1 MKLNCALYHDISR
14 LKVNKWKNIYFE
26 NSNKNKSEMAIL
38 ISDKVILKA
47 RKIVGYKVRYME
59 WQKGQFYQKTKQI
72 EMLMY
77 LTIELQNIW
86 NKNWWSQ

>member
-1 MKLNCALYHDISR
+1 MK
-14 LKVNKWKNIYFE
+14 KIYFE

-59 WQKGQFYQKTKQI
+59 
-72 EMLMY
+72 
-77 LTIELQNIW
+77 
-86 NKNWWSQ
+86 